1 MVADIRKRI
10 DEGGGLV
17 SAWCSVPSPLL
28 AEAMACAGFDSI
40 TVDLQHGLQDFEDA
54 VRSLQAI
61 DGRGIPVLCRVH
73 WNEPGILMKVLDAGF
88 NGLICP
94 MVNNREQAERLA
106 AACHYPP
113 RGFRSFGPIRA
124 AITAGPDYFNQA
136 NDWIVVL
143 PMIETAG
150 GVQNVD
156 EILAVEGI
164 DGVYIGPNDLA
175 LSMGLPPQ
183 LVPTEPVKKQ
193 ILDILRRVKS
203 AGKIA
208 GIACGSPQM
217 VADML
222 SAGFDLATL
231 LSDIRFFQAGMSTL
245 LGETRKA
252 RS

>member
-1 MVADIRKRI
+1 
-10 DEGGGLV
+10 
-17 SAWCSVPSPLL
+17 
-28 AEAMACAGFDSI
+28 
-40 TVDLQHGLQDFEDA
+40 
-54 VRSLQAI
+54 
-61 DGRGIPVLCRVH
+61 
-73 WNEPGILMKVLDAGF
+73 
-88 NGLICP
+88 
-94 MVNNREQAERLA
+94 
-106 AACHYPP
+106 
-113 RGFRSFGPIRA
+113 
-124 AITAGPDYFNQA
+124 
-136 NDWIVVL
+136 
-143 PMIETAG
+143 MIETAG